1 MGLVPETWRS
11 QEIRIVSAELS
22 AEIVRL
28 RRVADAA
35 GAPEGSLTSI
45 WLDQHHPSWRDEL
58 PVGVSSEAGRA
69 LIDGLMK
76 TYIEYPPRKLQS
88 ESYTGPI
95 TISAFQRLQ
104 AVREQLAKEGV
115 TIGLPTGN

>member
-1 MGLVPETWRS
+1 MVQANNGD
-11 QEIRIVSAELS
+11 IIV
-22 AEIVRL
+22 I
-28 RRVADAA
+28 
-35 GAPEGSLTSI
+35 G
-45 WLDQHHPSWRDEL
+45 
-58 PVGVSSEAGRA
+58 
-69 LIDGLMK
+69 GLMK